1 MNLSPMAEPTSWL
14 SGRGSYAKQV
24 NSLCASDPRL
34 RYRDPKNIKQKIPW
48 PHRHCRVVSLQ
59 ASPNGPFESSPIST
73 AQDLRTKLEAA
84 SNDERRIFIIEA
96 PSPEY
101 IDVLGSHYQMCPSF
115 FTEHLA
121 TVVFNNSTDALSD
134 GPVLPTVAMTREHVT
149 LPYFELCSIPSSVQN
164 TFKLCCAVTGRHL
177 GVTRYMGKFSDAG
190 TLRRKCSIWKRGGIG
205 KGWDCKWHSL
215 LVYPLLFFNVGCPPR
230 DGQCFSPNLPAVEQ
244 HPIG

>member
-1 MNLSPMAEPTSWL
+1 MNINPVAEPTSWL
-14 SGRGSYAKQV
+14 SGRGEYAKQV
-24 NSLCASDPRL
+24 NALCASDPRL

-59 ASPNGPFESSPIST
+59 ADPDGLFQSSPIST
-73 AQDLRTKLEAA
+73 AQDLRTQLETRPT
-84 SNDERRIFIIEA
+84 SNGERSLFIVEA

-101 IDVLGSHYQMCPSF
+101 IDALGTHYQMCPSF
-115 FTEHLA
+115 FAEHLA
-121 TVVFNNSTDALSD
+121 TVVFNNSSNALSD

-190 TLRRKCSIWKRGGIG
+190 TLRRKCSIWKRDGSSG
-205 KGWDCKWHSL
+205 KGWDCK
-215 LVYPLLFFNVGCPPR
+215 
-230 DGQCFSPNLPAVEQ
+230 
-244 HPIG
+244 